1 MTLIRNRNQ
10 VKQAI
15 DFTGIENGLIH
26 PTDIDAVLE
35 FDNEILILIEVKKKG
50 NKIPTGQRLAL
61 ERICEAWRTPKS
73 IVLYVTHEFEDDRK
87 DIPLQDC
94 YVEQYYTQQT
104 KWKKLSRKKLK
115 NTLNF
120 LGMQWNCPKLKL

>member
-1 MTLIRNRNQ
+1 MTLIRNKDQ

-15 DFTGIENGLIH
+15 DFTGIQNGVIH
-26 PTDIDAVLE
+26 PTDIDAVFE
-35 FDNEILILIEVKKKG
+35 FDNEILILIEVKKRG
-50 NKIPTGQRLAL
+50 SKIPTGQRLVL

-73 IVLYVTHEFEDDRK
+73 IVLFVTHEFEETK

-104 KWKKLSRKKLK
+104 KWRKLK
-115 NTLNF
+115 RNRLKNMLNF
-120 LGMQWNCPKLKL
+120 LGKQWDCPKLKL